1 MGLSYAAEKYT
12 RARDLM
18 ATGHGVLRERL
29 HEAFVYQLV
38 HVKADRDLPE
48 GLREEHEQLMA
59 QIRRVEDIGG
69 GGRFAATLA
78 EMTADEV
85 HEVAEQVVALE
96 YRIRGLYEAPPW
108 HY

>member
-38 HVKADRDLPE
+38 HVKADRDLPD
-48 GLREEHEQLMA
+48 GLREEHEQLMM
-59 QIRRVEDIGG
+59 QMRRAGDVGG
-69 GGRFAATLA
+69 GGSCAETLA
-78 EMTADEV
+78 EMTADEL
-85 HEVAEQVVALE
+85 HEVATQVLAFE
-96 YRIRGLYEAPPW
+96 YRIRGL
-108 HY
+108 